1 MARYANTDKL
11 KTDILMKYKKHWEV
25 PCSSE
30 DRLIQSIVT
39 DLRVLI
45 EKNTTADVAPRAE
58 VANKICCEI
67 EEEIVAALESN
78 YRALKEWDDGR
89 CNDYILE
96 MVNRIKGKI
105 DALRGIEAFVEELKK
120 KYTEVQK

>member
-1 MARYANTDKL
+1 MAEIKLQKRYKYAGDIMPKL
-11 KTDILMKYKKHWEV
+11 LDIGF
-25 PCSSE
+25 
-30 DRLIQSIVT
+30 
-39 DLRVLI
+39 DLETASDFLNNI
-45 EKNTTADVAPRAE
+45 PDADVAPRAE

-105 DALRGIEAFVEELKK
+105 DALRGMEAFVEELKN
-120 KYTEVQK
+120 KYAEGEK

>member
-58 VANKICCEI
+58 VI
-67 EEEIVAALESN
+67 EE
-78 YRALKEWDDGR
+78 YR
-89 CNDYILE
+89 
-96 MVNRIKGKI
+96 
-105 DALRGIEAFVEELKK
+105 KK
-120 KYTEVQK
+120 VYAKMGKYTVMGREYIQRIMREVEKEYTEGQK